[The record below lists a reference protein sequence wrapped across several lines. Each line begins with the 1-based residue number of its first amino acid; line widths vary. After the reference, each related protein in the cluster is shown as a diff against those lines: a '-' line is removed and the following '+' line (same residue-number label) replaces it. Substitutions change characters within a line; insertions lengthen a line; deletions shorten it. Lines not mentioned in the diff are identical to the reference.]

1 MRLLLHKVISSYL
14 IKGKQTKK
22 TSFWMS
28 FLFVFIGRN
37 DTPVKY
43 NHSCRNINK
52 SSASQGVVIDF
63 NALSS
68 NFKNPEY
75 ISSISP
81 SSS

>member
-1 MRLLLHKVISSYL
+1 MSALHKVIGLNL
-14 IKGKQTKK
+14 IEESKTKS
-22 TSFWMS
+22 TPIGV
-28 FLFVFIGRN
+28 LFVFTRRI

-52 SSASQGVVIDF
+52 SSASQGVIIDF
-63 NALSS
+63 NALLS